1 MDADFSIELGRDDPV
16 LDFPWKDPAGRLA
29 YVDLRRQP
37 GLIAQVEEA
46 QKFPELGEFLRAVNS
61 PRSLMESA
69 KCDAWATTELS
80 LEEDVFDAS
89 HKFASY
95 VDLVFSSTA
104 SANTLVTSADGAN
117 TDATK
122 IDRRLSFPIHEDFAK
137 SLTEL
142 LRRVPEISSSVEVC
156 IRRCFFGDAG
166 ETREGFYF
174 TVYISGYGSDEAIAR
189 RNWGVTLKL
198 AANAIA
204 QLALSGG
211 CE

>member
-29 YVDLRRQP
+29 YFDLKRQP
-37 GLIAQVEEA
+37 ELIAQVEEA
-46 QKFPELGEFLRAVNS
+46 QQFPELGEFLRAVNS

-95 VDLVFSSTA
+95 VDLVFSNTA
-104 SANTLVTSADGAN
+104 SANALVANADVA
-117 TDATK
+117 DADAAT
-122 IDRRLSFPIHEDFAK
+122 IDRRLSFPVHEDFAK
-137 SLTEL
+137 RLAEL
-142 LRRVPEISSSVEVC
+142 LRRAPEISSSVEVC

-174 TVYISGYGSDEAIAR
+174 TAYITGYGSDEAAAR
-189 RNWGVTLKL
+189 RNWEVAVKL
-198 AANAIA
+198 AANAIG
-204 QLALSGG
+204 QLALSGR

>member
-16 LDFPWKDPAGRLA
+16 LDFPWKDPAGRFA
-29 YVDLRRQP
+29 YIDLKRQP
-37 GLIAQVEEA
+37 ELLAQVEEA
-46 QKFPELGEFLRAVNS
+46 QEFPELGEFLRAVNS

-89 HKFASY
+89 HKCASY
-95 VDLVFSSTA
+95 VDLVFSNTA
-104 SANTLVTSADGAN
+104 SANTLIASTDVTNADAP
-117 TDATK
+117 T
-122 IDRRLSFPIHEDFAK
+122 IDRRFSFPSHEKFAK
-137 SLTEL
+137 RLTEL
-142 LRRVPEISSSVEVC
+142 LRRAPEMPSSTEVC

-174 TVYISGYGSDEAIAR
+174 TVYISGYGSDEITAR
-189 RNWGVTLKL
+189 RNWGVALKL
-198 AANAIA
+198 VANAIG
-204 QLALSGG
+204 QLSLSGR